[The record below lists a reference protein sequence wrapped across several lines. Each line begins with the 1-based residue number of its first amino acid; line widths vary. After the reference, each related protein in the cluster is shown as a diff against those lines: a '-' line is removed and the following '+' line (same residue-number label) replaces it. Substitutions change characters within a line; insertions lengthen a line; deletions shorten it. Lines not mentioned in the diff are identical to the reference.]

1 VFRRG
6 CIIDTNAKAELEKE
20 IKMAN
25 KETAEAIQA
34 IAAAIE
40 DHGYQYGNPNND
52 FGMSI
57 GDELHDIAYQF
68 SRIADALE
76 KIANK

>member
-1 VFRRG
+1 M
-6 CIIDTNAKAELEKE
+6 AKT
-20 IKMAN
+20 
-25 KETAEAIQA
+25 ETTQADALQA
-34 IAAAIE
+34 IANAIE

-52 FGMSI
+52 HGQSI

>member
-1 VFRRG
+1 
-6 CIIDTNAKAELEKE
+6 
-20 IKMAN
+20 MAN

-34 IAAAIE
+34 VATAI
-40 DHGYQYGNPNND
+40 DDYGYTYGDPKND
-52 FGMSI
+52 FGMTLT
-57 GDELHDIAYQF
+57 DELHDIAFQF

>member
-1 VFRRG
+1 
-6 CIIDTNAKAELEKE
+6 
-20 IKMAN
+20 MAN

-34 IAAAIE
+34 IANAI
-40 DHGYQYGNPNND
+40 DDFGYQHGNPNND

>member
-1 VFRRG
+1 
-6 CIIDTNAKAELEKE
+6 
-20 IKMAN
+20 MAN

-34 IAAAIE
+34 IADQI
-40 DHGYQYGNPNND
+40 DNYGYTYGNPNND

-76 KIANK
+76 KIASK

>member
-1 VFRRG
+1 M
-6 CIIDTNAKAELEKE
+6 TT
-20 IKMAN
+20 
-25 KETAEAIQA
+25 ETTKVEAIQA
-34 IAAAIE
+34 IANAIE
-40 DHGYQYGNPNND
+40 DYSYTYANPNND
-52 FGMSI
+52 HGMSI